1 MFGVGTLVSLIAILI
16 LGGLLG
22 MGLIV
27 LAFNYWED
35 FH

>member
-1 MFGVGTLVSLIAILI
+1 MFGVVTLVSLIDILI

>member
-1 MFGVGTLVSLIAILI
+1 MFGIITLFSLIAILI

>member
-1 MFGVGTLVSLIAILI
+1 MFGVVTLVSLIAILI